1 MEQVDMKSQFG
12 DCNPAAV
19 DFLEKLIQFDPD
31 KRMTVEQA
39 LAHPYLESYHVESV
53 EPNHSSPLN
62 FSFERENDL
71 DNLRILISDLNYSK
85 EYYYLVSNSFGF
97 NKHSNCK
104 NG

>member
-71 DNLRILISDLNYSK
+71 DNLRILISDAIVTIINYRASLG
-85 EYYYLVSNSFGF
+85 EMFRNIVYLLCSF
-97 NKHSNCK
+97 
-104 NG
+104 